1 MSAVLLQDVK
11 RRLSSASRDELRV
24 VDVVVRRLER
34 RREKHGPLDLS
45 RRPNTFNELDEGLI
59 DAVIACAVETLRAED
74 QRHEEARRGML
85 LASAAE
91 EERRELA
98 RWENDDRHTRVSGE
112 SVRIAMRDIDDREP
126 YEGWDMSDVGGEG
139 G

>member
-34 RREKHGPLDLS
+34 RREKHGPLDLTL
-45 RRPNTFNELDEGLI
+45 RPNTFAELDEGLI

-74 QRHEEARRGML
+74 QRHEE
-85 LASAAE
+85 
-91 EERRELA
+91 ERRELA
-98 RWENDDRHTRVSGE
+98 RWESDDRHTRVSGE
-112 SVRIAMRDIDDREP
+112 SVRLAMKDIDEQEP
-126 YEGWDMSDVGGEG
+126 YEGWDVSDVHGGEG